1 MIRRAIALLA
11 FSMALTGCG
20 CSSVAPGHRGVKV
33 TTDGVSQ
40 TLLGEGLN
48 FHAPIVSRVEEV
60 SVQQQVGELNA
71 ECFSS
76 DMQTVTIKVKVLYKI
91 PEGSVIKTFQEYA
104 GNPFDALVAP
114 RVYEAVKEL
123 TALES
128 AEAIVKT
135 REALKVKTLEAAR
148 RKIGNILIVE
158 DVVIENI
165 KLSPELEKA
174 IESKMVQEQES
185 KKSIFI
191 KEKAAIEA
199 DTLVIKAEGEAK
211 AMNIRAKA
219 LKDNPQMIDL
229 ILAEKWNG
237 VSPQVTG
244 GGAHAMLPLGA
255 GK

>member
-1 MIRRAIALLA
+1 MLRQLFVTLV
-11 FSMALTGCG
+11 FSMLMTACG

-40 TLLGEGLN
+40 TLLPEGLN
-48 FHAPIVSRVEEV
+48 FHAPLFTHVEEV

-76 DMQTVTIKVKVLYKI
+76 DMQTVMIKVKVLYKI
-91 PEGSVIKTFQEYA
+91 PEASVIKTFQDYA
-104 GNPFDALVAP
+104 GSPMDSLVAP
-114 RVYEAVKEL
+114 RVYEAIKEL
-123 TALES
+123 TALET
-128 AEAIVKT
+128 AEAIGKT
-135 REALKVKTLEAAR
+135 RETLKTKTLEAAK
-148 RKIGNILIVE
+148 RKIGDIIMIE

-174 IESKMVQEQES
+174 IEEKMVQEQEA
-185 KKSIFI
+185 KKSVFL

-199 DTLVIKAEGEAK
+199 ETAVIKAEGEAK

-219 LKDNPQMIDL
+219 LRDNPQMIDL

-244 GGAHAMLPLGA
+244 GGAHAMLPLGS